1 MSGDTSSQEEHR
13 PLRKSARPS
22 GGPTESSTD
31 AGRGQRRHRL
41 GRHGSLG
48 AASTAGVTACF
59 LRVKSVQGQAEGPRS
74 EGRTP
79 PCRAPHLPLLPF
91 LSRPVRIPDRT
102 KRESTAT
109 AREGHHGRVGVC
121 SPLGDRGNG
130 PVTGPD
136 RELLPLPHT
145 SLREGRNRPHD
156 TAEPTR
162 PVASLACSFL
172 ETQSSP
178 DCL

>member
-1 MSGDTSSQEEHR
+1 M
-13 PLRKSARPS
+13 
-22 GGPTESSTD
+22 STD

-48 AASTAGVTACF
+48 AASTAGVTARF
-59 LRVKSVQGQAEGPRS
+59 LRVKSVQGQAEGLRS

-79 PCRAPHLPLLPF
+79 HCRGPPPPVAPVSIPAHSYPRQNKTGVNGDG
-91 LSRPVRIPDRT
+91 SRGAPRACR
-102 KRESTAT
+102 
-109 AREGHHGRVGVC
+109 GLQ
-121 SPLGDRGNG
+121 PLGDRGNG